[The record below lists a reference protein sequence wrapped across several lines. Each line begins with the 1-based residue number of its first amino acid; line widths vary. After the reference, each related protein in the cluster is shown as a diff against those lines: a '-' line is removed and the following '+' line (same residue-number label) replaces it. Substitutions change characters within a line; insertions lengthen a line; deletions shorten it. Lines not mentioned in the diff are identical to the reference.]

1 MPVNERFRT
10 FAELR
15 TLVEHGIPESRTLD
29 YKVELGWRPGSP
41 NLKSVRDA
49 KREFLAD
56 VTSFANAEGGRL
68 LIGIREE
75 KGLAVEIPGIE
86 VADVDQLILD
96 LDTLCAN
103 SIEPA
108 IAGLNISAVDVPGE
122 QLELADGRRVVV
134 VVAVPRGINRPHRVG
149 YRMKERFY
157 IRGSAGKRPMDL
169 GEIRMAFVS
178 SEATSER
185 IREFRRRRVASLR
198 AGSIPIVLSE
208 PALMLHLVPLSAF
221 DVGYSVDIKALLRG
235 DVRPLVGGGGWNASY
250 NLDGFFGYNPTSYLL
265 VFRNA
270 IVETVAVG
278 IATDSGLDLSEIECL
293 VARRLPGVFATLER
307 MGVQGPAAVMLTL
320 SGVGGA
326 RIYDGRCDSERGVI
340 KRDCLEIPEVLLDD
354 YAELADGDT
363 DDPPAKVV
371 RRTARSLRPIFD
383 ILWQAGGYRESPNFD
398 TEGSWRSR

>member
-41 NLKSVRDA
+41 NLKAVRDA
-49 KREFLAD
+49 KRGFLAD
-56 VTSFANAEGGRL
+56 VTSSANAEGGHL
-68 LIGIREE
+68 LIGVREA

-96 LDTLCAN
+96 SDTLSAN

-108 IAGLNISAVDVPGE
+108 IAGLNINVVDVPGE

-134 VVAVPRGINRPHRVG
+134 AVPRGVNRPRRVG

-157 IRGSAGKRPMDL
+157 IRGSAGKRPLAL
-169 GEIRMAFVS
+169 GEIRTAFVS

-198 AGSIPIVLSE
+198 AGSIPIVLSQ

-235 DVRPLVGGGGWNASY
+235 DVRPLVGGGGGNVSY
-250 NLDGFFGYNPTSYLL
+250 NLDGFFGYNPTS
-265 VFRNA
+265 
-270 IVETVAVG
+270 
-278 IATDSGLDLSEIECL
+278 
-293 VARRLPGVFATLER
+293 LP
-307 MGVQGPAAVMLTL
+307 
-320 SGVGGA
+320 
-326 RIYDGRCDSERGVI
+326 
-340 KRDCLEIPEVLLDD
+340 
-354 YAELADGDT
+354 
-363 DDPPAKVV
+363 
-371 RRTARSLRPIFD
+371 
-383 ILWQAGGYRESPNFD
+383 AGFP
-398 TEGSWRSR
+398 